1 MKKGLL
7 ILIFI
12 ISSSVFSQRYTILSG
27 NLKNVKDI
35 SEYNCIFDY
44 KDIQVNGFDSEEA
57 YLKEKIEKRKNYNN
71 GKDING
77 KAEKFEKEWYEDR
90 ENKYEPAFI
99 NYFNQM
105 LEKENVK
112 ATKNPEAKY
121 SMNIKTIWIYPG
133 YELAKVEPAKISA
146 IITIYET
153 ANPTNSILSIQF
165 DKAIGIV
172 KDYRKQGDRITG
184 AYEKLA
190 KNLTLQMKRFL

>member
-99 NYFNQM
+99 NYFNKM